1 MSVLL
6 IVIIVLGVFAVRN
19 KVRRGSFS
27 FWRRKGPQN
36 W

>member
-6 IVIIVLGVFAVRN
+6 IFIVVFVVFAVMN